1 VSAAD
6 IPAPLRA
13 GAKSGWTRRI
23 ADEDIARF
31 AEISGDK
38 GRHHLERDAQG
49 RLLAHGLLTA
59 SLPTKLGGDAHFI
72 ARTME
77 FEFLGA
83 VYGGDE
89 LTCDGVVEHSALQSS
104 RIKVRFGFTVRNQ
117 RGEIVL
123 LGTSSGHVAR

>member
-1 VSAAD
+1 MSLPDA
-6 IPAPLRA
+6 LRK
-13 GAKSGWTRRI
+13 GAKSRWTRRI
-23 ADEDIARF
+23 TDEDIARF

-38 GRHHLERDAQG
+38 GRHHLERDAEG

-77 FEFLGA
+77 FEFVGP

-89 LTCDGVVEHSALQSS
+89 LTCEGVVEHSALQSS
-104 RIKVRFGFTVRNQ
+104 RIKVRFGFRVLNQ
-117 RGEIVL
+117 RGEVVL
-123 LGTSSGHVAR
+123 LGTSSGQVAR